1 MKMTSAQAAKLLRQ
15 WNESLKALQRREE
28 NTKTFLASLG
38 EDLES
43 VRPEYD
49 YAAMQAEQAAIEA
62 NIRKLKHTLNVFNT
76 TTIIPEFEMTIDQ
89 MLIYLPQLTNRLEKL
104 SRMKELLPKQRENAL
119 YSRNSAIIDYRY
131 ANYDIQTVEKDYEVL
146 AETLAKAQT
155 ALDYIN
161 NTVLLE
167 VDLPEQAG
175 SSVCLNLALLYFFG
189 STFAFSVI
197 R

>member
-38 EDLES
+38 EDIES

-49 YAAMQAEQAAIEA
+49 YTAMQAEQAAIEA

-76 TTIIPEFEMTIDQ
+76 TTVIPEFEMTIDQ

-131 ANYDIQTVEKDYEVL
+131 ANYDILSVEKDYEVL

-167 VDLPEQAG
+167 VDLPE
-175 SSVCLNLALLYFFG
+175 
-189 STFAFSVI
+189 
-197 R
+197 

>member
-1 MKMTSAQAAKLLRQ
+1 
-15 WNESLKALQRREE
+15 
-28 NTKTFLASLG
+28 
-38 EDLES
+38 
-43 VRPEYD
+43 
-49 YAAMQAEQAAIEA
+49 MQAEQAAIEA

-76 TTIIPEFEMTIDQ
+76 TTVIPEFEMTIDQ

-161 NTVLLE
+161 NTMLLE
-167 VDLPEQAG
+167 VDLPE
-175 SSVCLNLALLYFFG
+175 
-189 STFAFSVI
+189 
-197 R
+197 

>member
-49 YAAMQAEQAAIEA
+49 YAAMQAEQTAIEA

-167 VDLPEQAG
+167 VDLPE
-175 SSVCLNLALLYFFG
+175 
-189 STFAFSVI
+189 
-197 R
+197 

>member
-49 YAAMQAEQAAIEA
+49 YTAMQAEQAAIEA

-167 VDLPEQAG
+167 VDLPE
-175 SSVCLNLALLYFFG
+175 
-189 STFAFSVI
+189 
-197 R
+197 

>member
-15 WNESLKALQRREE
+15 WNESLKAMQRREE

-49 YAAMQAEQAAIEA
+49 YAAMQTEQAAIEA

-76 TTIIPEFEMTIDQ
+76 TTVIPEFEMTIDQ

-167 VDLPEQAG
+167 VDLPE
-175 SSVCLNLALLYFFG
+175 
-189 STFAFSVI
+189 
-197 R
+197 

>member
-38 EDLES
+38 EDIES

-76 TTIIPEFEMTIDQ
+76 ITVIPEFEM
-89 MLIYLPQLTNRLEKL
+89 PQLTNRLEKL

-119 YSRNSAIIDYRY
+119 YNRNAAIIDYRY

-167 VDLPEQAG
+167 VDLPE
-175 SSVCLNLALLYFFG
+175 
-189 STFAFSVI
+189 
-197 R
+197 

>member
-38 EDLES
+38 EDIES

-49 YAAMQAEQAAIEA
+49 YTAMQAEQAAIEA

-76 TTIIPEFEMTIDQ
+76 TTIIPEFEMAIDQ

-167 VDLPEQAG
+167 VDLPE
-175 SSVCLNLALLYFFG
+175 
-189 STFAFSVI
+189 
-197 R
+197 

>member
-49 YAAMQAEQAAIEA
+49 YAAMQTEQAAIEA

-76 TTIIPEFEMTIDQ
+76 TTVIPEFEMTIDQ

-167 VDLPEQAG
+167 VDLPE
-175 SSVCLNLALLYFFG
+175 
-189 STFAFSVI
+189 
-197 R
+197 

>member
-43 VRPEYD
+43 VRPKYD
-49 YAAMQAEQAAIEA
+49 YAAMQAEQVAIEA

-76 TTIIPEFEMTIDQ
+76 ITVIPEFEMTIDQ

-167 VDLPEQAG
+167 VDLPE
-175 SSVCLNLALLYFFG
+175 
-189 STFAFSVI
+189 
-197 R
+197 

>member
-38 EDLES
+38 EDIES
-43 VRPEYD
+43 VR
-49 YAAMQAEQAAIEA
+49 QAEQAAIEA

-119 YSRNSAIIDYRY
+119 YNRNAAIIDYRY

-167 VDLPEQAG
+167 VDLPE
-175 SSVCLNLALLYFFG
+175 
-189 STFAFSVI
+189 
-197 R
+197 

>member
-49 YAAMQAEQAAIEA
+49 YAAMQAEQAAVET

-76 TTIIPEFEMTIDQ
+76 TTVIPEFEMTIDQ

-167 VDLPEQAG
+167 VDLPE
-175 SSVCLNLALLYFFG
+175 
-189 STFAFSVI
+189 
-197 R
+197 

>member
-38 EDLES
+38 EDIES

-49 YAAMQAEQAAIEA
+49 YAAKQAEQAAIEA

-167 VDLPEQAG
+167 VDLPE
-175 SSVCLNLALLYFFG
+175 
-189 STFAFSVI
+189 
-197 R
+197 

>member
-49 YAAMQAEQAAIEA
+49 YAAMQTEQAAIEA

-167 VDLPEQAG
+167 VDLPE
-175 SSVCLNLALLYFFG
+175 
-189 STFAFSVI
+189 
-197 R
+197 

>member
-38 EDLES
+38 EDIES

-49 YAAMQAEQAAIEA
+49 YTAMQAEQAAIEA
-62 NIRKLKHTLNVFNT
+62 NISKLKHTLNVFNT
-76 TTIIPEFEMTIDQ
+76 TTVIPEFEMTIDQ

-167 VDLPEQAG
+167 VDLPE
-175 SSVCLNLALLYFFG
+175 
-189 STFAFSVI
+189 
-197 R
+197 

>member
-49 YAAMQAEQAAIEA
+49 YTAMQAEQAAIEA

-76 TTIIPEFEMTIDQ
+76 TTVIPEFEMTIDQ

-167 VDLPEQAG
+167 VDLPE
-175 SSVCLNLALLYFFG
+175 
-189 STFAFSVI
+189 
-197 R
+197 

>member
-15 WNESLKALQRREE
+15 WNESLRALQRREE

-38 EDLES
+38 EDIES

-49 YAAMQAEQAAIEA
+49 YTAMQAEQAAMEA

-76 TTIIPEFEMTIDQ
+76 TTVIPEFEMTIDQ

-167 VDLPEQAG
+167 VDLPE
-175 SSVCLNLALLYFFG
+175 
-189 STFAFSVI
+189 
-197 R
+197 

>member
-38 EDLES
+38 EDIES

-49 YAAMQAEQAAIEA
+49 YTAMQAEQAAIEA

-167 VDLPEQAG
+167 VDLPE
-175 SSVCLNLALLYFFG
+175 
-189 STFAFSVI
+189 
-197 R
+197 

>member
-38 EDLES
+38 EDIES

-49 YAAMQAEQAAIEA
+49 YTAMQAEQAAIEA

-76 TTIIPEFEMTIDQ
+76 TTVIPEFEMTIDQ
-89 MLIYLPQLTNRLEKL
+89 MLINLPQLTNRLEKL

-167 VDLPEQAG
+167 VDLPE
-175 SSVCLNLALLYFFG
+175 
-189 STFAFSVI
+189 
-197 R
+197 

>member
-76 TTIIPEFEMTIDQ
+76 TTVIPEFEMTIDQ
-89 MLIYLPQLTNRLEKL
+89 M
-104 SRMKELLPKQRENAL
+104 
-119 YSRNSAIIDYRY
+119 
-131 ANYDIQTVEKDYEVL
+131 
-146 AETLAKAQT
+146 
-155 ALDYIN
+155 
-161 NTVLLE
+161 
-167 VDLPEQAG
+167 
-175 SSVCLNLALLYFFG
+175 
-189 STFAFSVI
+189 
-197 R
+197 

>member
-15 WNESLKALQRREE
+15 WNESLKAMQRREE

-76 TTIIPEFEMTIDQ
+76 TTVIPEFEMTIDQ

-104 SRMKELLPKQRENAL
+104 SRVRFLVPLPRKKSYQIL
-119 YSRNSAIIDYRY
+119 
-131 ANYDIQTVEKDYEVL
+131 
-146 AETLAKAQT
+146 
-155 ALDYIN
+155 
-161 NTVLLE
+161 
-167 VDLPEQAG
+167 
-175 SSVCLNLALLYFFG
+175 
-189 STFAFSVI
+189 I
-197 R
+197 RLFLFLFKKNQPP

>member
-62 NIRKLKHTLNVFNT
+62 KIRKLKHTLNVFNT

-167 VDLPEQAG
+167 VDLPE
-175 SSVCLNLALLYFFG
+175 
-189 STFAFSVI
+189 
-197 R
+197 

>member
-38 EDLES
+38 EDIES

-49 YAAMQAEQAAIEA
+49 YTAMQAEQAAIEA

-76 TTIIPEFEMTIDQ
+76 TTVIPEFEMTIDQ

-167 VDLPEQAG
+167 VDLPE
-175 SSVCLNLALLYFFG
+175 
-189 STFAFSVI
+189 
-197 R
+197 

>member
-38 EDLES
+38 EDIES

-131 ANYDIQTVEKDYEVL
+131 ANYDVQTVEKDYEVL

-161 NTVLLE
+161 NTMLLE
-167 VDLPEQAG
+167 VDLPE
-175 SSVCLNLALLYFFG
+175 
-189 STFAFSVI
+189 
-197 R
+197 

>member
-49 YAAMQAEQAAIEA
+49 YAAMQAEQVAIEA

-167 VDLPEQAG
+167 VDLPE
-175 SSVCLNLALLYFFG
+175 
-189 STFAFSVI
+189 
-197 R
+197 

>member
-49 YAAMQAEQAAIEA
+49 YTAMQAEQAAIEA

-104 SRMKELLPKQRENAL
+104 SRMKELLPKQRENAM

-167 VDLPEQAG
+167 VDLPE
-175 SSVCLNLALLYFFG
+175 
-189 STFAFSVI
+189 
-197 R
+197 

>member
-1 MKMTSAQAAKLLRQ
+1 
-15 WNESLKALQRREE
+15 
-28 NTKTFLASLG
+28 
-38 EDLES
+38 
-43 VRPEYD
+43 
-49 YAAMQAEQAAIEA
+49 
-62 NIRKLKHTLNVFNT
+62 
-76 TTIIPEFEMTIDQ
+76 MTIDQ

-119 YSRNSAIIDYRY
+119 YNRNSAIIDYRY

-167 VDLPEQAG
+167 VDLPE
-175 SSVCLNLALLYFFG
+175 
-189 STFAFSVI
+189 
-197 R
+197 

>member
-15 WNESLKALQRREE
+15 WNESLRALQRREE

-38 EDLES
+38 EDIES

-49 YAAMQAEQAAIEA
+49 YTAMQAEQAAIEA

-167 VDLPEQAG
+167 VDLPE
-175 SSVCLNLALLYFFG
+175 
-189 STFAFSVI
+189 
-197 R
+197 

>member
-49 YAAMQAEQAAIEA
+49 YAAMQAEQVAIEA

-76 TTIIPEFEMTIDQ
+76 TTVIPEFEMTIDQ

-167 VDLPEQAG
+167 VDLPE
-175 SSVCLNLALLYFFG
+175 
-189 STFAFSVI
+189 
-197 R
+197 

>member
-38 EDLES
+38 EDIES

-49 YAAMQAEQAAIEA
+49 YTAMQAEQAAIEA

-76 TTIIPEFEMTIDQ
+76 TTVIPEFEMTIDQ

-119 YSRNSAIIDYRY
+119 YSRNSAIIDYQY

-167 VDLPEQAG
+167 VDLPE
-175 SSVCLNLALLYFFG
+175 
-189 STFAFSVI
+189 
-197 R
+197 

>member
-15 WNESLKALQRREE
+15 WNESLRALQRREE

-38 EDLES
+38 EDIES
-43 VRPEYD
+43 VRPKYD
-49 YAAMQAEQAAIEA
+49 YASMQAEQAAMEA

-76 TTIIPEFEMTIDQ
+76 ITVIPEFEMTIDQ

-104 SRMKELLPKQRENAL
+104 SRMKELLPKQREHAL
-119 YSRNSAIIDYRY
+119 YNRTTAIIDYRY

-167 VDLPEQAG
+167 VDLPE
-175 SSVCLNLALLYFFG
+175 
-189 STFAFSVI
+189 
-197 R
+197 